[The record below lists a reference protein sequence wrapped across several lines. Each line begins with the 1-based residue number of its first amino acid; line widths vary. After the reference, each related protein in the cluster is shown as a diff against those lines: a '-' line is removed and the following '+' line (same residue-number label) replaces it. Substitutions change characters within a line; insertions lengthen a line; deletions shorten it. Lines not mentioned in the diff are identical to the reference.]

1 MSMENSDQ
9 KQLAKREKLTTLEQ
23 LALRHQ
29 EKRSQEQLQ
38 PQTPAER
45 PLGGYVYVKTRQR
58 WQEQI
63 NAERQQREAKEHAKA
78 KRLQQELD
86 EDERCREGRSHQPR
100 PSPHAFPVTLSNPV
114 ILSATSSSNPV
125 TSSATNVFSVLWSV
139 QVNETENIDPNILVT
154 VSQTITPS
162 MAAMI
167 DKLSAALTKTMLGFV
182 NSPGLPDGGFLSS
195 SNYFII
201 DVPSQVVAVAVAAA
215 GLFYL

>member
-1 MSMENSDQ
+1 MENSDQ
-9 KQLAKREKLTTLEQ
+9 KQLAKWEKLTTLEQ

-38 PQTPAER
+38 QQTPAER
-45 PLGGYVYVKTRQR
+45 PLGGDVKTRQR

-86 EDERCREGRSHQPR
+86 EDERRREGRSHQPR

-125 TSSATNVFSVLWSV
+125 TSSATNVSSVLWSV

-154 VSQTITPS
+154 VSQTITLS

-167 DKLSAALTKTMLGFV
+167 DKLSVALTKTMLTPQVCPTVGF
-182 NSPGLPDGGFLSS
+182 FHHQITSS
-195 SNYFII
+195 LMC
-201 DVPSQVVAVAVAAA
+201 PLRWRRRRWRRQVSFSSK
-215 GLFYL
+215 LLHL